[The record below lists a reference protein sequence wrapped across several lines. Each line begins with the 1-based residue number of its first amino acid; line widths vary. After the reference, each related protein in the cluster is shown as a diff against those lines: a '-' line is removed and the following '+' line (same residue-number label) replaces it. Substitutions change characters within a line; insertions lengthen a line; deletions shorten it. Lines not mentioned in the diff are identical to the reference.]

1 MDRDYW
7 QLNWDQWVRGAIM
20 IAELSTGVTFISVQG
35 MLFFGA
41 RSQAL
46 AYYSV
51 FLETG
56 FALLIYGDLF
66 VVGLHGILMDVSNV
80 DP

>member
-1 MDRDYW
+1 
-7 QLNWDQWVRGAIM
+7 
-20 IAELSTGVTFISVQG
+20 

-41 RSQAL
+41 QSQAL

-66 VVGLHGILMDVSNV
+66 VMGMHGILMDVSNV